1 MFCEN
6 CGNRIPDTAV
16 FCTKCGA
23 KTAGAQSGGS
33 AVQSGPSTRADSS
46 HQANPAQVNPAQANP
61 VQASPIQAG
70 PVPPVARPAPDVS
83 SVSRASKP
91 EISAAV
97 EQPVQSHGAM
107 PRQPAH
113 PPGAMPR
120 QPAHPPGAVPRQP
133 AHPPGAAPVGSPQS
147 HGASPGYS
155 GSGLA
160 GSDIMSYGQYMV
172 MLLLT
177 SIPVVNIIM
186 LIKWGFSDEVS
197 PNKRNFARALLTFAL
212 IGLVFGIILWS
223 SVLKS
228 ASTFY

>member
-23 KTAGAQSGGS
+23 KTAGAQSGGP
-33 AVQSGPSTRADSS
+33 AVQSAPSTRADSS
-46 HQANPAQVNPAQANP
+46 HQANPAQANP
-61 VQASPIQAG
+61 VQASPVQAG

-107 PRQPAH
+107 PRQPV
-113 PPGAMPR
+113 
-120 QPAHPPGAVPRQP
+120 HPPGAVPRQP
-133 AHPPGAAPVGSPQS
+133 AHPSGAAPVGSPQS

>member
-23 KTAGAQSGGS
+23 KTAGAQSGGP
-33 AVQSGPSTRADSS
+33 AVQSAPSTRADSS
-46 HQANPAQVNPAQANP
+46 HQANPAQANP
-61 VQASPIQAG
+61 IQASPVQAG

-107 PRQPAH
+107 PRQPVH
-113 PPGAMPR
+113 PPGAM
-120 QPAHPPGAVPRQP
+120 PRQP

-228 ASTFY
+228 APTFY